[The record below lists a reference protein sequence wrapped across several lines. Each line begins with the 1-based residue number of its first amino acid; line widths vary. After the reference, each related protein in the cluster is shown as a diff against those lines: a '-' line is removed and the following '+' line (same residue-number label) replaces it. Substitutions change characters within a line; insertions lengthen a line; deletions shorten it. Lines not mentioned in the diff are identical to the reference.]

1 MQNDVATTIQC
12 SNDECKA
19 INNDT
24 EKYCQQCGMPIN
36 KRYLWA
42 VGEGISTFEVGDL
55 IQARYLFLGDRIFL
69 DTLPSNPPTSSR
81 STDISY
87 NIKPYLRLV
96 PYRLQIPQVYA
107 QLPANK
113 EPEATKILLLED
125 AAIYSGGEVAGQ
137 LMPQLSTVWKDASS
151 LRQLHWLWQIAGL
164 WQPLSVEGVAS
175 TLLDEQLIRVEQSII
190 RLLQLQ
196 LDVAQATPK
205 LSQLGEAWHQL
216 IPEAKPAISEYL
228 ERVCYGL
235 ITEEINH
242 SDALSISLE
251 KALTECCNSQSY
263 NLTTST
269 FSDKGPSRQ
278 RNEDA
283 CYPVSGTT
291 ISTDKSSPIA
301 ATLTIVC
308 DGIGGHEGGDVASN
322 LAIEAISQQIEP
334 INLTKTDD
342 HHHLSDSLVSA
353 LEQATHVANDR
364 ISDRNDS
371 EYRQGRQRMGTT
383 LVMALA
389 CQHQIYITHVGDS
402 RAYLI
407 TRTGCH
413 QVTLDDDVAAREVRL
428 GYSLYSTAI
437 LQPASGSLIQAL
449 GMNLA
454 LHPTVNQFILDED
467 CVFLL
472 CSDGLSDYDRV
483 EQYWDTEILPIIE
496 GKTSVANATHRLIEI
511 ANTHNGHDNVTV
523 SLIHY
528 KGNFVEPP
536 SPLSPAL
543 ALQIVAP
550 EEDEVVVENKPPE
563 NSPIIEQA
571 TLTTEVAAAPLPK
584 SSLKPIILGLVF
596 LFSLGGLAY
605 LFSGTLQ
612 NLFAPKIN
620 SNPSITTNPSI
631 APLQTSPEIAFK
643 SVFQIK
649 TLPAGAINQPHKL
662 PLRQE
667 PETNIS
673 STLVGAISPGN
684 IVQVERKTTLDRQNW
699 LLLKVCAS
707 TTEVA
712 ALSGWIPEKEL
723 ASVIEQAPSNTC
735 FVSSKTPATVPNVK
749 LSK

>member
-12 SNDECKA
+12 SNEECKA

-42 VGEGISTFEVGDL
+42 VGEGISTLEVGDL
-55 IQARYLFLGDRIFL
+55 MQSRYLFLGDRIFL
-69 DTLPSNPPTSSR
+69 DTLPSTPPNSR
-81 STDISY
+81 STDIY
-87 NIKPYLRLV
+87 YEVKPYLRLV
-96 PYRLQIPQVYA
+96 SYRLQIPQVYA

-164 WQPLSVEGVAS
+164 WQPLSAEGVAS
-175 TLLDEQLIRVEQSII
+175 SLLDKQLIRVEQSII

-196 LDVAQATPK
+196 LDAAQMPPK

-216 IPEAKPAISEYL
+216 IPEAKPAINEYL

-235 ITEEINH
+235 ITGEISH
-242 SDALSISLE
+242 SDALIISLE
-251 KALTECCNSQSY
+251 KALTECSKSHSY

-269 FSDKGPSRQ
+269 LSDKGPSRQ

-291 ISTDKSSPIA
+291 ISTDKSSPTA

-308 DGIGGHEGGDVASN
+308 DGIGGHEGGNVASN
-322 LAIEAISQQIEP
+322 LAIETIFQQLEQL
-334 INLTKTDD
+334 NLAQTEDLND
-342 HHHLSDSLVSA
+342 PLVSA
-353 LEQATHVANDR
+353 LEQATHAANDR

-371 EYRQGRQRMGTT
+371 ESRQGRQRMGTT

-449 GMNLA
+449 GMNLV
-454 LHPTVNQFILDED
+454 LHPTVNRFILDED

-472 CSDGLSDYDRV
+472 CSDGLSDYDRI
-483 EQYWDTEILPIIE
+483 EQHWDTEISPIIE
-496 GKTSVANATHRLIEI
+496 GKIPVASAILRLIEI

-523 SLIHY
+523 SLIHC

-543 ALQIVAP
+543 ALPKVEP
-550 EEDEVVVENKPPE
+550 VTVVVEENIPPE
-563 NSPIIEQA
+563 SPPIIEQA
-571 TLTTEVAAAPLPK
+571 TAVTEVTIAPPPKK
-584 SSLKPIILGLVF
+584 SSPTPTILGLVL
-596 LFSLGGLAY
+596 LFGLGGLAY
-605 LFSGTLQ
+605 LFAGPLQ
-612 NLFAPKIN
+612 NLFRPKID
-620 SNPSITTNPSI
+620 SNPSITANTRVAPSE
-631 APLQTSPEIAFK
+631 TSPAIAFK

-649 TLPAGAINQPHKL
+649 PLPAGGTVNQLDKL
-662 PLRQE
+662 SLRQA
-667 PETNIS
+667 PETTAS
-673 STLVGAISPGN
+673 KPLVGAIAPGN
-684 IVQVERKTTLDRQNW
+684 IVQVAERKTTLDRQNW

-707 TTEVA
+707 NTEVA

-723 ASVIEQAPSNTC
+723 ASVIKQAPSTTC
-735 FVSSKTPATVPNVK
+735 FVSSKTPTTVPTVELPK
-749 LSK
+749 